1 MYAQDN
7 YRKVK
12 ELIEARRNRAFADA
26 AARDEEVG
34 AKSEKIRD
42 IDELLRKTGPALFRA
57 ACRGEDITPIKEE
70 NLRLQAE
77 RRAELLRLGYT
88 EDYTKPRFVCQICSD
103 TGSVNMKVC
112 SCLKK
117 LLITE
122 NIKSSGI
129 GSLIEKQSFENFDIE
144 RYKDEPELYEHMKRN
159 VSLARGFAKSF
170 GNPYGNLLIM
180 GKTGVGKTHISTAVA
195 KEVIEQGYNVI
206 YDSSQNIVS
215 DFEND
220 RFKSGYG
227 PYEPKAEKYLEC
239 DLLIIDDLGTEF
251 VNQFTI
257 SCLYNLINT
266 RQNRALPTVV
276 STNLTIE
283 ELINKYEGRI
293 SSRLLGAGVT
303 VLMFDGD
310 DYRIYSEKRRQK

>member
-1 MYAQDN
+1 MYANDN
-7 YRKVK
+7 YGKVK
-12 ELIEARRNRAFADA
+12 EKIEERRNRAISSA
-26 AARDEEVG
+26 AMRDDEVHAR
-34 AKSEKIRD
+34 SEAIRE
-42 IDELLRKTGPALFRA
+42 IDEQLRLTGPELFRA
-57 ACRGEDITPIKEE
+57 ACNGLDIAPIREK
-70 NLRLQAE
+70 NLKLQNM
-77 RRAELLRLGYT
+77 RRAELVKLGYP
-88 EDYTKPRFVCQICSD
+88 EDYTEPKYTCPLCSD
-103 TGSVNMKVC
+103 TGSVDMKLC
-112 SCLKK
+112 TCFKK
-117 LLITE
+117 MLITE

-129 GSLIEKQSFENFDIE
+129 GNLIERQSFENFDLE
-144 RYKDEPELYEHMKRN
+144 RYRGEPELYEHMRVN
-159 VSLARGFAKSF
+159 VTKAKKFAESF
-170 GNPYGNLLIM
+170 GRPYGNLLLM

-195 KEVIEQGYNVI
+195 KTVIEQGYNVL

-215 DFEND
+215 DFEAD

-227 PYEPKAEKYLEC
+227 PFEPKADKYLEC

-276 STNLTIE
+276 STNLSIE
-283 ELINKYEGRI
+283 ELMAKYEGRI

-310 DYRIYSEKRRQK
+310 DYRIFAEKRKKK